1 MMKIPE
7 ATIRRFSMYMRALA
21 QAKEDGNDFV
31 SSRDLSKR
39 LGFSDAQ
46 IRRDLNY
53 IGTFGRAGKGYKI
66 DFLTKRLSELFGIDK
81 KAWDVALVGMG
92 NLGGALARYKGFG
105 KHGFTVAAVFDSDE
119 KKIGKTIDTLRIE
132 DTRVIPSV
140 IRRRKIPI
148 AIIATPASSAQQV
161 ADELIKGGV
170 KTILNFAPTRIY
182 APEGVRVKNVDL
194 SIELE
199 NLSFYLNAKKK

>member
-1 MMKIPE
+1 MMRIPE

-21 QAKEDGNDFV
+21 QAKEDGSDFV
-31 SSRDLSKR
+31 SSHDLSKR

-66 DFLTKRLSELFGIDK
+66 DFLMKRLSGLFGIDK
-81 KAWDVALVGMG
+81 RAWDVALVGMG

-105 KHGFTVAAVFDSDE
+105 KHGFRIAAIFDSDE
-119 KKIGKTIDTLRIE
+119 KKVGKSIDSLRIE
-132 DTRVIPSV
+132 GAKDISSL
-140 IRRRKIPI
+140 IRQRKIPI
-148 AIIATPASSAQQV
+148 AIIATPAGSAQEV

-170 KTILNFAPTRIY
+170 KTILNFAPTRVCV
-182 APEGVRVKNVDL
+182 PEGVRVRNVDL

-199 NLSFYLNAKKK
+199 NLSFYLNARKK